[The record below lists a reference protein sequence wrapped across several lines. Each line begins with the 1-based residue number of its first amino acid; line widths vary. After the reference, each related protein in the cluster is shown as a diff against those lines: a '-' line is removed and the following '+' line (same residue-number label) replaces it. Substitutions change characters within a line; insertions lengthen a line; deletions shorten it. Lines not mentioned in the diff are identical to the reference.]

1 MLSRI
6 FLCSNIYSE
15 KAEGNIKPLS
25 ILSFIKLTRIICYIY
40 IYFKKN
46 VFVISFSGHGIS
58 GFGLLNVLSIAT
70 MVGTFAGGMTTVTL
84 VDMFT

>member
-1 MLSRI
+1 L
-6 FLCSNIYSE
+6 L
-15 KAEGNIKPLS
+15 
-25 ILSFIKLTRIICYIY
+25 YIY
-40 IYFKKN
+40 IYLKKN